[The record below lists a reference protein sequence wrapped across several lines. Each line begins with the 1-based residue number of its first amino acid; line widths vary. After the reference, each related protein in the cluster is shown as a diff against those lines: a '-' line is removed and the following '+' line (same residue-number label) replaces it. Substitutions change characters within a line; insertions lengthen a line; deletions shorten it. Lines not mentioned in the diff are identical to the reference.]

1 MRVFKLRK
9 QKNCKTDQ
17 TKVELTK
24 GELYKNGKISYF
36 CFLLLYFCNSFD
48 Y

>member
-24 GELYKNGKISYF
+24 GELSQNGKNK
-36 CFLLLYFCNSFD
+36 LLLFSFIIFLQ
-48 Y
+48 